1 MVKFRNKIIIYSL
14 LLSVVLYLTTI
25 TWINIR
31 RINQSN
37 QQQLPSSDLLSSE
50 YLSLII
56 KKEQS
61 KIKVDQ
67 VYESKTRNPLAKL
80 YFGDSDIL
88 FITKINTIK
97 NISLSN
103 IENSEIT
110 NATESKG
117 KVYNVL
123 TNGSY
128 LFEYGSKNIDI
139 ISGIYLTYSGDSLT
153 TVISNDSILSYHLL
167 CKNSSIRYSHNGPID
182 MILSGTQQPFGIIS
196 VSADILFIK
205 RNNVLYVLLMIAK
218 SNTVIKPRALY
229 DIVLFGS

>member
-103 IENSEIT
+103 IETSEIT

-128 LFEYGSKNIDI
+128 LFEYRSKNIDI

-167 CKNSSIRYSHNGPID
+167 CKNSSIRYSQDGPID
-182 MILSGTQQPFGIIS
+182 MILSGTQQPFGIMS
-196 VSADILFIK
+196 VCADILFIK
-205 RNNVLYVLLMIAK
+205 RNNALYVLLMIAK

-229 DIVLFGS
+229 DIVLFAS

>member
-103 IENSEIT
+103 IETSEIT

-128 LFEYGSKNIDI
+128 LFEYRSKNIDI
-139 ISGIYLTYSGDSLT
+139 ISGIYLIYSGDSLT

-167 CKNSSIRYSHNGPID
+167 CKNSSIRYSQNGP
-182 MILSGTQQPFGIIS
+182 
-196 VSADILFIK
+196 
-205 RNNVLYVLLMIAK
+205 N
-218 SNTVIKPRALY
+218 
-229 DIVLFGS
+229 